1 MFLVLPGCNSPSE
14 HQRMYLVE
22 GERAFR
28 EKQYERAANRLSV
41 FLTEVKDRPETA
53 RALYVRGMARAL
65 SGQRAWAYADLRKAA
80 AESTDPQITWQAQA
94 VLGILYFED
103 ESWDLSARA
112 FATAVQRMPAAPP
125 KDALL
130 YRIGLS
136 HERAGRWPAALGAY
150 RQIVSDLPRG
160 VYAEAAE
167 RRLQLQADHFA
178 VQCGV
183 FLQAE
188 NANQLA
194 TRLQREGLRTYV
206 RQEQRKGTSC
216 YVVLEGRYNSYQE
229 GNLALARVRGY
240 VPEAVLWP

>member
-1 MFLVLPGCNSPSE
+1 MFLALAGCDSPSE

-28 EKQYERAANRLSV
+28 DKQYERAASQLSL
-41 FLTEVKDRPETA
+41 FLTEVKDRPEAA

-65 SGQRAWAYADLRKAA
+65 SGQRASAYADLRKAA
-80 AESTDPQITWQAQA
+80 AESADPQITRQAQA

-103 ESWDLSARA
+103 ESWDLSAKA
-112 FATAVQRMPAAPP
+112 LATATQRMPSAPP

-130 YRIGLS
+130 FRIGLCQ
-136 HERAGRWPAALGAY
+136 ERAGRWAAALAAY
-150 RQIVSDLPRG
+150 RQIVGELPRG
-160 VYAEAAE
+160 MYAEAAE

-194 TRLQREGLRTYV
+194 SRLQREGLRTYV

-229 GNLALARVRGY
+229 GTRALARVRGY